1 MSRLSTIHR
10 SGGVTRRH
18 IPMSS
23 HQDAFPLLDT
33 KELAVCLQSIDIPAT
48 EELVTRPN
56 SVYIRQTLEHILELF
71 IGISPQDIE
80 KRTNLAYNSDSQ
92 TNGGERE
99 DDDDTKPALNL
110 IILHRITHKFLV
122 ALGVH
127 DLTISDIMRP
137 EPHRIRRILSAVI
150 NYARFLEEH
159 SADAEGLMAETET
172 YVEQIRKIQQDN
184 ENTKQSLE
192 NLKMKL
198 ESNDS
203 QPKRVTLKQVNTYN
217 SKLELEL
224 KRLKKSQE
232 MLTLAHTQ
240 YKEEKIRLIEKVDDL
255 QYLAA
260 DSAKEIERLRGYSE
274 IDVDILNKIIADLK
288 EQLTTLQ
295 NQYNEKNEKNSNMT
309 ITIESIQTVE
319 NDLKNLFPMLEEIS
333 RILLAEKEALANLN
347 SIQDA
352 HDNLT
357 KEAAELAIQL
367 GRHERENTYNLDRLE
382 KLKKQTA
389 ERISKCQQ
397 DVNARRQD
405 HAKIVETRRRKEE
418 EFTTMKHKISEIE
431 NKIQQLKSN
440 YSNEIR
446 LTRLKIE
453 RLNSQLSLYMKEVG
467 KKL

>member
-1 MSRLSTIHR
+1 
-10 SGGVTRRH
+10 
-18 IPMSS
+18 MSS
-23 HQDAFPLLDT
+23 QHDAFPLLDA

-56 SVYIRQTLEHILELF
+56 SVYIRQTLEQILELF

-80 KRTNLAYNSDSQ
+80 KRANLAYNSDSQ
-92 TNGGERE
+92 PNGGVRE
-99 DDDDTKPALNL
+99 GDDDDDTKPVLSL
-110 IILHRITHKFLV
+110 IILHRITHKFLN

-159 SADAEGLMAETET
+159 SADAEDLMAETET

-184 ENTKQSLE
+184 ESTKQSLE

-232 MLTLAHTQ
+232 VLTLAHTQ

-274 IDVDILNKIIADLK
+274 IDVEILNKIIADLK
-288 EQLTTLQ
+288 VQLTTLQ
-295 NQYNEKNEKNSNMT
+295 DQYNEKNEKNSNMT
-309 ITIESIQTVE
+309 ITIESIQLVE

-333 RILLAEKEALANLN
+333 RILLAEKEALANLDG
-347 SIQDA
+347 IQDA
-352 HDNLT
+352 HDNLS

-367 GRHERENTYNLDRLE
+367 GRHERENTYNLNRLE

-389 ERISKCQQ
+389 ERINKCQQ
-397 DVNARRQD
+397 DVIARRQD

-418 EFTTMKHKISEIE
+418 EFATMKQKISEIE

-453 RLNSQLSLYMKEVG
+453 RLNSQVSLYMKEVG